1 MRLFGRNDLLLA
13 GGLTIAAFVL
23 FADAIAEGLR
33 WVEALE
39 TARGLRLVP
48 ALIILA
54 AVFIAHQFWK
64 RLQVRAAAAN
74 AAAEARDAATRV
86 AEMERL
92 VAFGE
97 ALARSLNDDSIQ
109 HTTAAHIP
117 LLAPGRGA
125 WVLLRV
131 GGTWQSLC
139 VVGDGNQADRER
151 IARKALGDG
160 TNPVPQDDVCFPMV
174 VAGTPVGVLG
184 VAAEPVL
191 TDHQRSIL
199 AAAAALLAVSLKN
212 AELFRVVH
220 ENSVRDSLTGCFNRK
235 HALEVIDAEMRR
247 ARRSQMPLSLLMLD
261 LDHFKEINDRFG
273 HLGGDAVLA
282 AIGLRMKTV
291 LRGSDLKCR
300 YGGEEFLI
308 LLPDTPIAGARRV
321 ADTLRRE
328 IAANGVPWNGDRIP
342 VTASFGV
349 TGVAGGEVD
358 PMAVIAR
365 ADHALYRAKLDGRNC
380 VRTADEPAA
389 ATRQQVVA

>member
-1 MRLFGRNDLLLA
+1 MRLFARNDLLLV

-23 FADAIAEGLR
+23 FADAIADGLR

-39 TARGLRLVP
+39 TERGLRLIP
-48 ALIILA
+48 ALVILA
-54 AVFIAHQFWK
+54 AIFIAHQFWK
-64 RLQVRAAAAN
+64 RRQVRAAAAD
-74 AAAEARDAATRV
+74 ATAEAQAAETRV

-92 VAFGE
+92 VAFGQ
-97 ALARSLNDDSIQ
+97 ALARSLDDDSIQ
-109 HTTAAHIP
+109 QVTAAHIP
-117 LLAPGRGA
+117 LLVPGRGA

-131 GGTWQSLC
+131 NGSWRSLC
-139 VVGDGNQADRER
+139 VVGDGSQADRER
-151 IARKALGDG
+151 IARTALGDG
-160 TNPVPQDDVCFPMV
+160 TNPVPVEDICFPMV
-174 VAGTPVGVLG
+174 VANTPVGVLG
-184 VAAEPVL
+184 IAPEPAL

-220 ENSVRDSLTGCFNRK
+220 ENSVRDALTGCFNRK

-247 ARRSQMPLSLLMLD
+247 ARRSQMPLSLLMFD

-282 AIGLRMKTV
+282 TIGQRMKTV

-308 LLPDTPIAGARRV
+308 LLPDTPLAGARRV

-328 IAANGVPWNGDRIP
+328 IAANGVPWNDEKIP

-358 PMAVIAR
+358 PLAVIAR
-365 ADHALYRAKLDGRNC
+365 ADNALYRAKLDGRNC
-380 VRTADEPAA
+380 VRTADEPSAA
-389 ATRQQVVA
+389 PRAQVVA